1 MCNDRFR
8 VRAILGIGCALT
20 LAFASMLAHGETAG
34 DRTAREFV
42 EMWTNQSWEG
52 VAYAIHPDELDRV
65 RKRVLGAL
73 EAEAKDGASDVR
85 TRLFGAGVTLDD
97 VEHMTPQATMTA
109 LVKRFLT
116 APRAAHKTVAVG
128 SVKESGKLTHFVVR
142 AYEDEKG
149 KGASSV
155 LLVSL
160 IPYGQEWAA
169 AVPAEVDETI
179 AAAIAG
185 AAVGARDI
193 GERHVAALDPAIA
206 KLLDSGIAALKEARC
221 TDYYHDIM
229 SPNFR
234 EATSKSALRTLVEQ
248 CSRNPA
254 MRDRTRL
261 TLEIARGL
269 RPAYEY
275 GNTRA
280 VFDMKGQGLPFDRF
294 VVELVDRKWY
304 VAE

>member
-1 MCNDRFR
+1 MSNNR
-8 VRAILGIGCALT
+8 IGGWAVALA
-20 LAFASMLAHGETAG
+20 LASALAHAESAG
-34 DRTAREFV
+34 DRTARDFV
-42 EMWTNQSWEG
+42 EQWTNQSWES
-52 VAYAIHPDELDRV
+52 VAYAIHPAELDRV
-65 RKRVLGAL
+65 RKRVMGAL
-73 EAEAKDGASDVR
+73 EAESKDGASDIR
-85 TRLFGAGVTLDD
+85 TRLFGAGVTLED
-97 VEHMTPQATMTA
+97 VQHMTPQATMTA

-116 APRAAHKTVAVG
+116 APRAARKTVAIG
-128 SVKESGKLTHFVVR
+128 SVKESGNLTHFIVR

-160 IPYGQEWAA
+160 IPYGKEWAA
-169 AVPAEVDETI
+169 AVPAEVDEKI

-185 AAVGARDI
+185 ADVGARDV
-193 GERHVAALDPAIA
+193 GESHVSALDPAIA

-234 EATSKSALRTLVEQ
+234 KATSSSALKTLVEQ
-248 CSRNPA
+248 CARNRTL
-254 MRDRTRL
+254 RDRTRL

-269 RPAYEY
+269 RPAYQY